1 MNCAGNDI
9 MQPLNLSVD
18 EVLSTTRAV
27 RKRLDFERPLDYSV
41 LRECLEVAVQAPT
54 GSLGQMWHFVLIDEA
69 GKRHALAEIYR
80 RAWAIYIEQPWS
92 IFKLHAHDPGMAPV
106 AARAGDSAEYLAENL
121 ERAPWLMVPVLAG
134 RFEGAPLAQLAA
146 VYGSI
151 LPAVWSFML
160 AARERGLGTCWTT
173 GHLMFE
179 REAAEVLGIPHEAY
193 TQVAMLPIAW
203 TLGTQ
208 FSAAPRKD
216 LDQFIHRN
224 GW

>member
-1 MNCAGNDI
+1 MDH
-9 MQPLNLSVD
+9 LNLSVD
-18 EVLSTTRAV
+18 EVLTTTRAV
-27 RKRLDFERPLDYSV
+27 RKRLDFERPVAYSV
-41 LRECLEVAVQAPT
+41 LRECLEIAVQSPT
-54 GSLGQMWHFVLIDEA
+54 GSLGQMWHFVLVDDVA
-69 GKRHALAEIYR
+69 KRHALAEIYR
-80 RAWAIYIEQPWS
+80 RAWAIYVEQPWS
-92 IFKLHAHDPGMAPV
+92 IFKLHANDAGMAPV
-106 AARAGDSAEYLAENL
+106 AARAGASAEYLAENL
-121 ERAPWLMVPVLAG
+121 ERAPWLLVPVLAG
-134 RFEGAPLAQLAA
+134 RYEEAPLANLAA

-179 REAAEVLGIPHEAY
+179 REAAAVLDIPHAAH

-203 TLGTQ
+203 THGTQ